1 MYTFSWFAP
10 IPTAY
15 GNMKK
20 NYGGSGKG
28 GGRREKYER
37 ARAVRQVLK
46 KLQGDKKRKEAKK
59 LLGIREGRRE
69 ERKIR
74 EGEGS
79 DGKTPARKIFNK
91 LQLIREGR
99 EKSRRGS

>member
-20 NYGGSGKG
+20 KFGGSGK

-37 ARAVRQVLK
+37 ARAVREVLK
-46 KLQGDKKRKEAKK
+46 RLQGDKKRKEAKK
-59 LLGIREGRRE
+59 LLGRRE
-69 ERKIR
+69 ERKVR

-79 DGKTPARKIFNK
+79 DGETPA
-91 LQLIREGR
+91 
-99 EKSRRGS
+99 